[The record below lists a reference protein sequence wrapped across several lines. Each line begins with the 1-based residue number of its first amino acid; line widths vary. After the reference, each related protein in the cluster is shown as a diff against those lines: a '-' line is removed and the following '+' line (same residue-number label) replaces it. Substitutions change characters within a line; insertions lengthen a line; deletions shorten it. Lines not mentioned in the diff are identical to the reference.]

1 MELTLS
7 KGLGTY
13 FFWSQWPYFLP
24 EGNYLK
30 AVVGI
35 QKVFAKGMKNVLTA
49 HAV

>member
-7 KGLGTY
+7 KGLGQAVS
-13 FFWSQWPYFLP
+13 WSQWPYFLP

-30 AVVGI
+30 AVVDI
-35 QKVFAKGMKNVLTA
+35 QKVFAKSMKNVLTA